1 MKSLAT
7 LALIASSLLAA
18 PLIAA
23 AESKPSASA
32 DAPNA
37 HRVVFELTSADPEAW
52 NAVLNNIENIR
63 KSLGEHVTKVELVAH
78 GKALDFLKS
87 TNAAHKER
95 MRKLADV
102 GVVFAACENTMK
114 RQNVTKAALLP
125 FVTTVDSGVA
135 EIVRKQEDRWSYV
148 RSGN

>member
-18 PLIAA
+18 PVLAA
-23 AESKPSASA
+23 AETKPSASA
-32 DAPNA
+32 DARKA
-37 HRVVFELTSADPEAW
+37 HRVVFELTSAESEAW
-52 NAVLNNIENIR
+52 NAVLNNIENVR
-63 KSLGEHVTKVELVAH
+63 TSLGENATQVELVAH

-87 TNAAHKER
+87 TNTAQKER
-95 MRKLADV
+95 MQKLAEA

-114 RQNVTKAALLP
+114 RQKVSKAQLMS

-148 RSGN
+148 RSG